1 MLSPVPSASRPQLD
15 AKPPLGH
22 HHVMSK
28 TRILIAGIGGVGGVL
43 AGRFIQ
49 AGHDPILVTN
59 NPTITT
65 AINRDGIRVREGERS
80 DTVPAF
86 AYTLLEEVPRD
97 IRLSTV
103 YLAMKANTVIDSAA
117 QLYPMFADDG
127 FAVTL
132 QNGVVEELVGEAVGY
147 ERVVSGIVA
156 WGGTMERAGHY
167 AKTSPGATHIGELDG
182 QRTQRLERVAE
193 QLRTVGE
200 VVLHDNIRGALWSKL
215 AINCVI
221 TTIGAVTGETL
232 GAMLARPEARRLFL
246 ATYTEVIDTAQAL
259 GIHLERIAANPLLLY
274 CPQNAGS
281 WQRFKKDII
290 ARALGYKYRSVKSS
304 MLQSL
309 ERNRP
314 TEIDFLNGFVVE
326 QAALVGVPTP
336 MNEALVVMVKEI
348 EEGQRKVDPRNLDAL
363 LAAVQI
369 ERFN

>member
-1 MLSPVPSASRPQLD
+1 MPSPGPSASHPQLD
-15 AKPPLGH
+15 AGARLGH
-22 HHVMSK
+22 HHGMS
-28 TRILIAGIGGVGGVL
+28 TPRILIAGIGGVGGVI
-43 AGRFIQ
+43 AGRFIS
-49 AGHDPILVTN
+49 AGYDPILVTN

-65 AINRDGIRVREGERS
+65 AINRDGIRVRENG
-80 DTVPAF
+80 DTTTVPAF
-86 AYTLLEEVPRD
+86 VYTLMEEVPREVRID
-97 IRLSTV
+97 IA

-117 QLYPMFADDG
+117 QLYPLLSEEG
-127 FAVTL
+127 FVVTL
-132 QNGVVEELVGEAVGY
+132 QNGIVEEIVGEAVGFD
-147 ERVVSGIVA
+147 RVISGIIA

-182 QRTQRLERVAE
+182 QRTPRLERVAE
-193 QLRTVGE
+193 QLQCVGE
-200 VVLHDNIRGALWSKL
+200 VSVHTNIRGALWSKL

-221 TTIGAVTGETL
+221 TTVGAVTGETL
-232 GAMLARPEARRLFL
+232 GAMLARPEARRIFL
-246 ATYTEVIDTAQAL
+246 EAYTEVIDTAKAH

-363 LAAVQI
+363 LAAV
-369 ERFN
+369 